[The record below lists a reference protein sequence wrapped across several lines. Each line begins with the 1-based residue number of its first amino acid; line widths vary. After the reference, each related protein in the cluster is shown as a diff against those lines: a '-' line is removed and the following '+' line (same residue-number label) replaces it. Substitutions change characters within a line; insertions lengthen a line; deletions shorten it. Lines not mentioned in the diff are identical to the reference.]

1 MEILNKRETKLYKEL
16 KNSVEK
22 YGVFTISLN
31 DMAKWNTLLKKIK
44 KTEYINVVE
53 LATTVYVYKKE
64 SDFEQ
69 FEIEQKEASKEKRK
83 ISTHDY
89 KVVIVSV
96 VLTALIG
103 ILSKNIFTLFMT
115 DSTDKYNEYCHEINR
130 VIKDIDFEKG
140 DISEGKIILYND
152 EKEVYNQIY
161 DKFDSKY
168 KIVYIRKD
176 GRKVFFVLN
185 ASVDDEDGIVYLNGE
200 LGDVMDGLWSLE
212 RLGGDSY
219 NYKTYK

>member
-1 MEILNKRETKLYKEL
+1 MEVLNKREKKLYKEL
-16 KNSVEK
+16 KTKAIDEGTV
-22 YGVFTISLN
+22 TIQS
-31 DMAKWNTLLKKIK
+31 DDFPKWSTLLSKLKSSGHFRII
-44 KTEYINVVE
+44 YADN
-53 LATTVYVYKKE
+53 AAFVYK
-64 SDFEQ
+64 SSNFEQ

-103 ILSKNIFTLFMT
+103 LLSKNIFTFFMT
-115 DSTDKYNEYCHEINR
+115 DSIDKYNEYCYEINR
-130 VIKDIDFEKG
+130 MIKEIEFEKG
-140 DISEGKIILYND
+140 DISDGKIILYND
-152 EKEVYNQIY
+152 EKEVYNQSY

-168 KIVYIRKD
+168 KIMYIRKD
-176 GRKVFFVLN
+176 GNKVFFVLN

-200 LGDVMDGLWSLE
+200 LGDVMNGLWSLE